1 MGKNPSNNI
10 LYELLLTN
18 LDLYIVGDLVIWLVV
33 DWLARHNGL
42 LSVKTENGFLSSE
55 KIRSLQRNR
64 NDNGGAFN
72 WKSLDCQSLCNIQ
85 KNRIPVQ
92 EHIHLSFY

>member
-1 MGKNPSNNI
+1 MLVLARSNGGKNPSNNI

-42 LSVKTENGFLSSE
+42 LSVKTENDFLSSE
-55 KIRSLQRNR
+55 KI
-64 NDNGGAFN
+64 
-72 WKSLDCQSLCNIQ
+72 
-85 KNRIPVQ
+85 
-92 EHIHLSFY
+92 